1 MRAHD
6 SRATVGTRVSGRSRL
21 SGVRLI
27 AAIAA
32 FLCVLAVTAC
42 TSSGPTTTKP
52 GSVALGHVGET
63 GTYHS
68 SKAHG
73 GVLRVVAGSI
83 DSLDPARSYQQWVW
97 NMMRLYTRT
106 LVTYG
111 APDNG
116 KAPIVADLATDTG
129 TPNDNF
135 TQWTFHLKPGLEFDD
150 GTPITSAAVKY
161 GIERNFAADVV
172 IGGPPYLVSLLDKPD
187 AQYAG
192 PYEEAPP
199 PSTIPGVP
207 APTVPALDSVQ
218 TPDDAT
224 IVFTLNRSFAE
235 FPKILAMPS
244 AAPVPQARDT
254 RAVYGNAPASSGP
267 YKIESNTPIGGLIFV
282 RNQRWSADSDSVRTA
297 LPDKIVVQAGRSQ
310 LERDQAVLS
319 GAADLDVTSGGV
331 AARTERA
338 ITSSPAL
345 AARSSDMLNGRI
357 RMLAMPTYVVPFDKQ
372 QCRAAVAGALDRDA
386 VVKALGGPT
395 RAVAVSSPVP
405 VGLPDAPKAPAPKPR
420 VKPDQKVVA
429 ECWPDGSAPL
439 SLAVPNSAA
448 ELLIASTVR
457 KSLAAAGISVKDK
470 GADPGTYY
478 SQTIGNKDV
487 VTSQA
492 LAMMSIRWN
501 ADYPSVTAFMARL
514 ADSRATHN
522 AGSNFVGLADPAIDA
537 DIDAANAAPDPAAA
551 TATLV
556 DAVVATA
563 TYVPLV
569 EEKSVLLA
577 GERLTNVVINPSYNG
592 YDVALVGVAQ
602 GNG

>member
-1 MRAHD
+1 MRAHG

-21 SGVRLI
+21 SGVRLV

-32 FLCVLAVTAC
+32 CLCVLAVTAC
-42 TSSGPTTTKP
+42 TSSGPTSKKP

-63 GTYHS
+63 GIYHS
-68 SKAHG
+68 SKARG
-73 GVLRVVAGSI
+73 GVLRVVAGPI

-161 GIERNFAADVV
+161 GIERDFAADVV

-199 PSTIPGVP
+199 STIPGVP
-207 APTVPALDSVQ
+207 APTAPALDSVQ

-267 YKIESNTPIGGLIFV
+267 YKIESNTPLGGLVLV
-282 RNQRWSADSDSVRTA
+282 RNEHWSADTDSVRTA
-297 LPDKIVVQAGRSQ
+297 LADKIVVQAGRSQ

-319 GAADLDVTSGGV
+319 GAADLDITSGGV

-345 AARSSDMLNGRI
+345 AARSSDVLNGRL
-357 RMLAMPTYVVPFDKQ
+357 RMLAMPAYVAPFDKP
-372 QCRAAVAGALDRDA
+372 QCRVAVAGALDRDA

-395 RAVAVSSPVP
+395 RAAAVSSLVP
-405 VGLPDAPKAPAPKPR
+405 LGLPDAPKAAAPKPP
-420 VKPDQKVVA
+420 VKPDQKIAA
-429 ECWPDGSAPL
+429 ECWPEGSVPL
-439 SLAVPNSAA
+439 NLAVPNSAV
-448 ELLIASTVR
+448 ELLIAGTVR
-457 KSLAAAGISVKDK
+457 KSLAAVGISVNDK

-501 ADYPSVTAFMARL
+501 ADYPSVTAFITRL

-522 AGSNFVGLADPAIDA
+522 AGSNFVGLADPTIDA
-537 DIDAANAAPDPAAA
+537 DIDAANATPDPAAA
-551 TATLV
+551 NATLT
-556 DAVVATA
+556 DAVEATS
-563 TYVPLV
+563 TYIPLV

-602 GNG
+602 DNG

>member
-1 MRAHD
+1 MRAHG
-6 SRATVGTRVSGRSRL
+6 SRASTGTRISGRL
-21 SGVRLI
+21 GPSGARLI
-27 AAIAA
+27 AVVAA
-32 FLCVLAVTAC
+32 CLCVLAVTAC
-42 TSSGPTTTKP
+42 TSTGPTTEKP

-63 GTYHS
+63 EIYHS
-68 SKAHG
+68 SKASG
-73 GVLRVVAGSI
+73 GVLHAVAGPI

-97 NMMRLYTRT
+97 NMMRIYTRT

-111 APDNG
+111 QPDNG

-129 TPNDNF
+129 TPNENF
-135 TQWTFHLKPGLEFDD
+135 TQWTFHLKAGLAFDD
-150 GTPITSAAVKY
+150 GTPITSASVKY

-172 IGGPPYLVSLLDKPD
+172 IGGPPYLVGLLDNPD

-199 PSTIPGVP
+199 ASTIPGVP

-218 TPDDAT
+218 TPDDST

-244 AAPVPQARDT
+244 AAPVPEARDT
-254 RAVYGNAPASSGP
+254 RAAYGNAPASSGP
-267 YKIESNTPIGGLIFV
+267 YKLESNTPLGGLVFV
-282 RNQRWSADSDSVRTA
+282 RNEHWSSETDSVRTA
-297 LPDKIVVQAGRSQ
+297 LPDKIVVQSGRSQ

-319 GAADLDVTSGGV
+319 GAADLDITSGGV

-338 ITSSPAL
+338 ITSSSTL
-345 AARSSDMLNGRI
+345 AARSSDVLNGRV
-357 RMLAMPTYVVPFDKQ
+357 RMVAMPTYVAPLEKP
-372 QCRAAVAGALDRDA
+372 QCRAAVAGALDRAA
-386 VVKALGGPT
+386 VVEALGGPT
-395 RAVAVSSPVP
+395 RAVAVSSLVP
-405 VGLPDAPKAPAPKPR
+405 LGLPDAPKAAAPKPS
-420 VKPDQKVVA
+420 VKPDQKVAA
-429 ECWPDGSAPL
+429 ECWPEGSPPL
-439 SLAVPNSAA
+439 RLAVPNSAV
-448 ELLIASTVR
+448 ELLISGTVR
-457 KSLAAAGISVKDK
+457 KSLAAAGIPVNDK

-478 SQTIGNKDV
+478 SQTIGNKEV

-492 LAMMSIRWN
+492 LALMSIRWN
-501 ADYPSVTAFMARL
+501 VDYPSVTAFITRL

-537 DIDAANAAPDPAAA
+537 AIDAANATAKPAEVN
-551 TATLV
+551 TALV
-556 DAVVATA
+556 KAVDATA

>member
-1 MRAHD
+1 MRTNG
-6 SRATVGTRVSGRSRL
+6 SRVRVGTRVSGRARVF
-21 SGVRLI
+21 GVRLI
-27 AAIAA
+27 AAVAA
-32 FLCVLAVTAC
+32 CLCILAVTAC
-42 TSSGPTTTKP
+42 TSSGPTTKKP
-52 GSVALGHVGET
+52 GSVALGHVGEA
-63 GTYHS
+63 GIYHP
-68 SKAHG
+68 SKTRG
-73 GVLRVVAGSI
+73 GVLHVVAGSI

-135 TQWTFHLKPGLEFDD
+135 TQWTFHLKSGLEFDD
-150 GTPITSAAVKY
+150 GTPITSASVKY

-172 IGGPPYLVSLLDKPD
+172 IGGPPYLVSLLDKPG

-244 AAPVPQARDT
+244 SAPVPQARDT
-254 RAVYGNAPASSGP
+254 RAAYGNAPASSGP
-267 YKIESNTPIGGLIFV
+267 YKLESNTPLGGLVFV
-282 RNQRWSADSDSVRTA
+282 RNERWSADSDSVRTA
-297 LPDKIVVQAGRSQ
+297 LPDKIVVQSGRSQ

-319 GAADLDVTSGGV
+319 GAADLDITSGGV

-345 AARSSDMLNGRI
+345 AARSSDMLNGRL
-357 RMLAMPTYVVPFDKQ
+357 RMVAIPTYVAPFDKP
-372 QCRAAVAGALDRDA
+372 QCRAAAAGALDREA

-405 VGLPDAPKAPAPKPR
+405 IELSDKPKAATTKPP
-420 VKPDQKVVA
+420 VKPGQKIAA
-429 ECWPDGSAPL
+429 ECWPHGSAPL
-439 SLAVPNSAA
+439 NLAVPNSAV

-457 KSLAAAGISVKDK
+457 KSLGAAGISVNDK

-501 ADYPSVTAFMARL
+501 ADYPSVTAFITRL

-522 AGSNFVGLADPAIDA
+522 AGSNFVGLADPTIDA
-537 DIDAANAAPDPAAA
+537 DIDAANATPDPAAA
-551 TATLV
+551 NTTLI
-556 DAVVATA
+556 DAVEATT
-563 TYVPLV
+563 TYIPLV

-592 YDVALVGVAQ
+592 YDVALVGIAQ